1 MIVQTAFYQHDF
13 VRETEA
19 ELFVCLQSLENE
31 LIQEIS
37 SPETIGELQVSH
49 LFSLF
54 WTHFKLQ

>member
-37 SPETIGELQVSH
+37 SPETIGELQVS
-49 LFSLF
+49 L
-54 WTHFKLQ
+54 